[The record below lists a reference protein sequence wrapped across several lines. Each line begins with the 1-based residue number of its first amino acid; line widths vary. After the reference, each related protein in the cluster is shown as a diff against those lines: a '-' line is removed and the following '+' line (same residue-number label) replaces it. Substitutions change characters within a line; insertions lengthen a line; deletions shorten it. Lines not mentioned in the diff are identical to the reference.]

1 MLEYIAE
8 IDIAC
13 LIYGD
18 IFYVRAGN
26 KKDALEKVYKFCKD
40 KEYEYYKKDIQ
51 IHLITELYKRDSGDV
66 IELR

>member
-13 LIYGD
+13 LMYGE

-26 KKDALEKVYKFCKD
+26 KKDALEKVYKFCRD
-40 KEYEYYKKDIQ
+40 KGYEYFKKDIK
-51 IHLITELYKRDSGDV
+51 IHLITELYKQGSGDV
-66 IELR
+66 IELK